1 MAFATIELV
10 HPLDLHS
17 LELED
22 AAAPTSADAAGAG
35 ADAVGAGA
43 GTGASPLAKL
53 AAAASACFYAF
64 EGVAMVLPVGNDLAA
79 RHRPRYPQLLVG
91 SLLVVG
97 ALFAASASLTALG
110 FPEIGLGTDAASSVA
125 YLAQRYAGTASGTY
139 LSVCNV
145 LVAVAV
151 VATFPLQLT
160 PLAHIL
166 EAGCGATTARARIAL
181 RLGAASGCCIFVLC
195 VPNLSSLIDLVGA
208 VANTALASLPCLLH
222 ARLLLRKPSGT
233 RARAPSGDC
242 DGSGGSGG
250 GDGGG
255 GAAQAPPRLP
265 RIEWVLL
272 VLDALVVAFCAFVFA
287 VGLGEALQELGLT
300 TSFV

>member
-1 MAFATIELV
+1 MAFAAVELV
-10 HPLDLHS
+10 HPL
-17 LELED
+17 ELEGGRN
-22 AAAPTSADAAGAG
+22 ATSADAAGA
-35 ADAVGAGA
+35 
-43 GTGASPLAKL
+43 GASPLAKL

-242 DGSGGSGG
+242 DGGGGGGGGGGGS
-250 GDGGG
+250 

>member
-1 MAFATIELV
+1 VAFAAVELLHPIELEGGV
-10 HPLDLHS
+10 N
-17 LELED
+17 
-22 AAAPTSADAAGAG
+22 ATSADAAGAG
-35 ADAVGAGA
+35 AGADAGAGA
-43 GTGASPLAKL
+43 GAGASPLAKL

-64 EGVAMVLPVGNDLAA
+64 EGVAVVLPVGNDLAA

-91 SLLVVG
+91 SLLAVG

-110 FPEIGLGTDAASSVA
+110 FPEIGLEINAASSIA
-125 YLAQRYAGTASGTY
+125 YLAQRYAGTAAGTY
-139 LSVCNV
+139 LSACNV

-160 PLAHIL
+160 PVAHIL
-166 EAGCGATTARARIAL
+166 EAGCGITSARARVAL

-222 ARLLLRKPSGT
+222 ARLLLRRPSGT
-233 RARAPSGDC
+233 RARAPSG
-242 DGSGGSGG
+242 GG
-250 GDGGG
+250 GDGDGGCDGDGG
-255 GAAQAPPRLP
+255 GAAQAPPRFP
-265 RIEWVLL
+265 RAEWVLL

-287 VGLGEALQELGLT
+287 VGLGEALQELGLST
-300 TSFV
+300 AVV

>member
-1 MAFATIELV
+1 MAFAAVELV
-10 HPLDLHS
+10 HPL
-17 LELED
+17 ELEGGRN
-22 AAAPTSADAAGAG
+22 ATSADAAGA
-35 ADAVGAGA
+35 
-43 GTGASPLAKL
+43 GASPLAKL